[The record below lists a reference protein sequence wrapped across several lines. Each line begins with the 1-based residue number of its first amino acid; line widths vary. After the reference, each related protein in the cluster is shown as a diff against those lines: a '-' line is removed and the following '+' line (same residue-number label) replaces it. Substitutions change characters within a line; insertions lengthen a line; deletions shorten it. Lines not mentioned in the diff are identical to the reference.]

1 MDKNN
6 RIGWTRRD
14 FTWPGVMLEQP
25 LSIVP
30 CARYRHYDSDELLAI
45 VRQVQNKLIKW
56 TEVEKNYIDG
66 ITRVPPTAV
75 RKILYPKEKAAEK
88 IEALMVSGLPKMG
101 PQYHCNLPVVAKSA
115 ISQPIAAQPAVA
127 QCVAAQPA
135 VSRPVVAQPA
145 VSRPVVAQPA
155 VSRPVVAQPAV
166 AQLVAVQPATVLS
179 AQPTQPATA
188 QLAALQPT
196 ADQPA
201 RPAGPATSTQPTI
214 ALTASTQHPAS
225 EADDVRSAA
234 LSSASAADA
243 VDAEEMETVEGEG
256 EALEE
261 CEVPR
266 APSAHPCD
274 HVIAP
279 LPDHVQHPVHVIPC
293 HAVPYHTIPHHTM
306 PYHTTSHP
314 IFRSKR
320 DI

>member
-135 VSRPVVAQPA
+135 VYRPVVAQPA

-155 VSRPVVAQPAV
+155 VSRLVVAQPAV

-179 AQPTQPATA
+179 AQPMGA
-188 QLAALQPT
+188 QGAVPCHPVELFAAL
-196 ADQPA
+196 
-201 RPAGPATSTQPTI
+201 ATSWHTNELRVRGRHAESEWLFGNGVGSRNSAPAYLMGAQP
-214 ALTASTQHPAS
+214 
-225 EADDVRSAA
+225 RR
-234 LSSASAADA
+234 
-243 VDAEEMETVEGEG
+243 EGRWRR
-256 EALEE
+256 
-261 CEVPR
+261 V
-266 APSAHPCD
+266 
-274 HVIAP
+274 
-279 LPDHVQHPVHVIPC
+279 
-293 HAVPYHTIPHHTM
+293 
-306 PYHTTSHP
+306 
-314 IFRSKR
+314 
-320 DI
+320 